1 MIYDLTNENRH
12 ITYTIGSNNMKNQ
25 VKNLTAM
32 SKDFNKLTS
41 DYDRFRFIL
50 DKPDYIMLML
60 DNDSTH
66 AIYSSQATAGLTEK
80 EIDSL
85 PDLADFDSW
94 LGNNEGLFIFLEA
107 AGITVEGV

>member
-32 SKDFNKLTS
+32 SKYFNKLTS
-41 DYDRFRFIL
+41 DYDRFRFLL
-50 DKPDYIMLML
+50 DNPDFMLML

-66 AIYSSQATAGLTEK
+66 AIYSPQVTTGLTEK
-80 EIDSL
+80 EFDSL
-85 PDLADFDSW
+85 PDLADFDYC
-94 LGNNEGLFIFLEA
+94 LGNDGGVFILLRA
-107 AGITVEGV
+107 VGIRAEGV